1 MMRGMSSSRDASVAP
16 PHPVSLQFSKAA
28 VKAHPDL
35 PNNLSAVVQTGE
47 DLWLGSDEGTTV
59 ERLTRQADFAYSD
72 HVSIDLSGFLTLPA
86 ADQEL
91 DIEGLAFDGT
101 YLWVTGSHSLKRQK
115 PGGRSSRDDIERL
128 GMMVRETNRYVLGR
142 IPCLRNPSTG
152 RYELHKVAPDP
163 RDTAVTLTAAQLFG
177 TARTNLLMDAVDD
190 DQHLER
196 FLRIPGKENGFDI
209 EGLAVSGSTLFLG
222 LRGPV
227 LRGWAVVLQIQP
239 CDLSPVYLSLDPIG
253 PQRQLYRKHFLDLGG
268 LGVRDVRCVGD
279 DLLILAGPSMDLDGH
294 VLLYRWRHGA
304 KVTGETVV
312 ERDELEVILDFPHGA
327 SAPDH
332 DHPEGVALFEASGR
346 EARPGLLIVYDAPSA
361 DRCVDQRTVLADLFT
376 PTVAL

>member
-1 MMRGMSSSRDASVAP
+1 MSPSRHASVAP
-16 PHPVSLQFSKAA
+16 PQPVSLQFAKSV

-35 PNNLSAVVQTGE
+35 PRNLSAVVQTGE
-47 DLWLGSDEGTTV
+47 DLWLGSDEGTTI
-59 ERLTRQADFAYSD
+59 ERLTRQADHAYGD
-72 HVSIDLSGFLTLPA
+72 HASIDLAPLLTLPA

-101 YLWVTGSHSLKRQK
+101 YLWLTGSHSLKRQK
-115 PGGRSSRDDIERL
+115 PEGGSARDAIERL
-128 GMMVRETNRYVLGR
+128 GTMVRETNRYLLGR
-142 IPCLRNPSTG
+142 IPCLRDPSTG
-152 RYELHKVAPDP
+152 RYELHRMAPNP

-177 TARTNLLMDAVDD
+177 TARTNLLMDAVEDD
-190 DQHLER
+190 HHLGR
-196 FLRIPGKENGFDI
+196 FLQVPGKENGFDI
-209 EGLAVSGSTLFLG
+209 EGLAVSGPTLFLG

-239 CDLSPVYLSLDPIG
+239 CELSPVYLSLDPIG

-294 VLLYRWRHGA
+294 VLLYRWPGGA
-304 KVTGETVV
+304 RVTQESVV
-312 ERDELEVILDFPHGA
+312 QRGDLEVVLDFPHG
-327 SAPDH
+327 SQVPDH

-346 EARPGLLIVYDAPSA
+346 EARPGLLIVYDAPA
-361 DRCVDQRTVLADLFT
+361 PARCVDGRTVLADLFT
-376 PTVAL
+376 PAVEL